1 VNNPA
6 KATYNGLNL
15 TISAATKL
23 TTDLSGGLIFYMGGH
38 EWTSGSAALANGRRM
53 YFNALLTPANRPA
66 SCGFDFCP
74 TGETCTAGACQYCV
88 CVDNQKYITNATC
101 CTNGVRSPPC

>member
-1 VNNPA
+1 VDLGLGRSGQWPA
-6 KATYNGLNL
+6 HVL
-15 TISAATKL
+15 
-23 TTDLSGGLIFYMGGH
+23 
-38 EWTSGSAALANGRRM
+38 
-53 YFNALLTPANRPA
+53 NALLTPANRPE

>member
-53 YFNALLTPANRPA
+53 YLTR
-66 SCGFDFCP
+66 C
-74 TGETCTAGACQYCV
+74 
-88 CVDNQKYITNATC
+88 
-101 CTNGVRSPPC
+101 